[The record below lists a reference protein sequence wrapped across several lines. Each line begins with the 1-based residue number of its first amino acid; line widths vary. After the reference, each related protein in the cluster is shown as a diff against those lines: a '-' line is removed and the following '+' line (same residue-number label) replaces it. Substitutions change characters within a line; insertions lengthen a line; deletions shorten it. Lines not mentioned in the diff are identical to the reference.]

1 MASSA
6 QNSWSILLTGESSGA
21 YNMALDY
28 ALSVST
34 NDRSV
39 LRLYEWNPRS
49 ISIGHHQSSGT
60 VNKSLCMDLGVDFVR
75 RPTGGRAIL
84 HSEEI
89 TYSVIMPGSGYGF
102 GELYLKVHS
111 AIGKAMARLG
121 INVDLVRTSP
131 LRNSM
136 SPGSRKSTCFVSS
149 AKTELEFNGKKIVGS
164 AGRRYGNAILLHGSI
179 LLGDGHKA
187 ITDFLDLSAA
197 QTDEMK
203 KELSDKT
210 TNLSEAAG
218 RKVSASEL
226 VSPMQ
231 KEFSAE
237 FDMELEETA
246 LSDELNSQV
255 ESLENRFNMMAQREE
270 VEAI

>member
-6 QNSWSILLTGESSGA
+6 ANSWSILLTGESSGA

-49 ISIGHHQSSGT
+49 VSIGHHQSSGT
-60 VNKSLCMDLGVDFVR
+60 VNKHLCMELGVDFVR

-89 TYSVIMPGSGYGF
+89 TYSVIIPGSDYGF
-102 GELYLKVHS
+102 GELYRKVHS
-111 AIGKAMARLG
+111 AIGRAVARLG

-136 SPGSRKSTCFVSS
+136 SPKSRKSVCFVSS

-164 AGRRYGNAILLHGSI
+164 AGRRYRNAILLHGSI

-187 ITDFLDLSAA
+187 LTDFLDLSAA
-197 QTDEMK
+197 QMNEMK
-203 KELSDKT
+203 KEISDKT

-226 VSPMQ
+226 ISPMQ

-237 FDMELEETA
+237 FDTELEETA
-246 LSDELNSQV
+246 LSDEMNSQV

-270 VEAI
+270 AEAI